1 MTGDPQNRFPFD
13 DGPQDTD
20 VPAPRINEQQAPAPM
35 ADFGEPTAEAAPA
48 APERMGEVRDADLA
62 QAHDAM
68 AGEQQ
73 DAAQD
78 DRLAHAVARSR
89 TIDPDQGV
97 NSTRSLDDVR
107 DAYAAEQG
115 ARAESLDDIDRGA
128 EADAFAMPGAAPAA
142 EVHDDA
148 TQAAQHE
155 PAEQDDFEGEPT
167 AAMDPEQLAALRAEH
182 SGRDREDDE
191 LDGIDDTADAA
202 YAPKPAAAPQAETEG
217 EPTVADDLRA
227 EAVAEHEQQ
236 DAVAT
241 DETVADGSHAG
252 VVAGTAAGGAAA
264 IAVAAAAH
272 RNHDGLDDADAVEG
286 PDTHEE
292 HRRRTVEIDRTRSD
306 RAAAHR
312 DDGTAFAPLS
322 VQEDDEPLEKPA
334 KRSNRGFGILI
345 AFFSTLILG
354 AAYTAVIALYRR
366 LYTPQD
372 DLMGT
377 VMSFIPSAE
386 FWMPV
391 AVFFLFG
398 ILWALIVNRAG
409 WWSYIIGGL
418 LAGLATAAAYPF
430 GYLVQ
435 QGINTGTW
443 NFGAFQDALLKP
455 EHLAPILIAFILGRE
470 IFTWVGGFAALR
482 GRRLTKKHRTATS
495 DYERALADREAARIE
510 AKRDVADSEVQAR

>member
-20 VPAPRINEQQAPAPM
+20 APAPRINEQQAPAPM

-48 APERMGEVRDADLA
+48 APERAGEVRDADLT

-68 AGEQQ
+68 DGEQQ
-73 DAAQD
+73 GAPQD

-115 ARAESLDDIDRGA
+115 ARAESLDDIDRGV
-128 EADAFAMPGAAPAA
+128 EADAFAMPAAAPAA
-142 EVHDDA
+142 EAHDDA
-148 TQAAQHE
+148 NQAAQHA
-155 PAEQDDFEGEPT
+155 PAEQGVSEGEPT
-167 AAMDPEQLAALRAEH
+167 VAMDPEEFAALRAEH

-202 YAPKPAAAPQAETEG
+202 YAPKPAAAPHGETAG
-217 EPTVADDLRA
+217 EATLADELRA

-236 DAVAT
+236 DPVAA
-241 DETVADGSHAG
+241 DETIAEGDHHGA
-252 VVAGTAAGGAAA
+252 AAAGGTA
-264 IAVAAAAH
+264 AVAAAAAARRH
-272 RNHDGLDDADAVEG
+272 HDDGEELDAVEG
-286 PDTHEE
+286 PDTHED

-312 DDGTAFAPLS
+312 DDEAAFAPLS
-322 VQEDDEPLEKPA
+322 VQEDEEPLEKPA
-334 KRSNRGFGILI
+334 KPSNRGFGMLI
-345 AFFSTLILG
+345 AFFSTLIFG
-354 AAYTAVIALYRR
+354 AAYAAVTALYRR

-391 AVFFLFG
+391 TVFFLVG

-418 LAGLATAAAYPF
+418 LASLATAASYPF

-443 NFGAFQDALLKP
+443 NLGAFQDALLEP

-470 IFTWVGGFAALR
+470 IFTWVGGFAAIR

-495 DYERALADREAARIE
+495 DYERALADREAARID